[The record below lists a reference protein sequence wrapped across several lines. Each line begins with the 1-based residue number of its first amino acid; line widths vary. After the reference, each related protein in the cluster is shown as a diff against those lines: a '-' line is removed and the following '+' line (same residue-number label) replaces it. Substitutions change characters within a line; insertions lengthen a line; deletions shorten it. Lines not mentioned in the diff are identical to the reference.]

1 MGGSSVPQASWI
13 LLHIEYFG
21 WQAFVT
27 VLLLPR
33 GNVPWAKLKNIILLF
48 KAARSLM
55 QIFLY
60 FSTLEI
66 HSGSTMCEM
75 SVSWIRCHRSRVFAS
90 KERPLIRS
98 NCDVTCSSLL
108 FQVSVFSHPWGLREQ
123 IPGTSLWN
131 RSVVRSLSW
140 LKWQNGSPGKR
151 GDRCLIPSRTDPS
164 P

>member
-13 LLHIEYFG
+13 LPHIEYFG

-75 SVSWIRCHRSRVFAS
+75 SFSWIRCHRATWIAPVCLRVKSVPLFALIVMLHAALFCFRFPSSVTRGVLESRFLA
-90 KERPLIRS
+90 R
-98 NCDVTCSSLL
+98 
-108 FQVSVFSHPWGLREQ
+108 VS
-123 IPGTSLWN
+123 GTGVWSAHW
-131 RSVVRSLSW
+131 V
-140 LKWQNGSPGKR
+140 
-151 GDRCLIPSRTDPS
+151 D
-164 P
+164 